1 MISLNPVL
9 KKVFL
14 ISFFSGLFLLN
25 LSISPLLAE
34 EVYIKGV
41 PFYPQE
47 DFYCGPAALSSIL
60 NFYGL
65 MTNQEEIAKEVY
77 TPKLKGSLTV
87 DILNYAKRKGFYATF
102 YKGSLED
109 LKQRIKAR
117 RPLILFLNLGSD
129 FFPVRHYLV
138 VVGIDDSE
146 ETITTYSG
154 REKNKVYSFKALTKA
169 WKKTGYGTLQV
180 LPKNVDLTM

>member
-1 MISLNPVL
+1 MNHE
-9 KKVFL
+9 K
-14 ISFFSGLFLLN
+14 
-25 LSISPLLAE
+25 

-77 TPKLKGSLTV
+77 VPKLKGSLTV
-87 DILNYAKRKGFYATF
+87 DLLNYAKRNGFHATF

-109 LKQRIKAR
+109 LKKSIKAR

-129 FFPVRHYLV
+129 FFPVGHYLV

-146 ETITTYSG
+146 ENIITYSG
-154 REKNKVYSFKALTKA
+154 REKNKVYSFETLRKA
-169 WKKTGYGTLQV
+169 WKRTGYGTLQV
-180 LPKNVDLTM
+180 LPKHVDLIM